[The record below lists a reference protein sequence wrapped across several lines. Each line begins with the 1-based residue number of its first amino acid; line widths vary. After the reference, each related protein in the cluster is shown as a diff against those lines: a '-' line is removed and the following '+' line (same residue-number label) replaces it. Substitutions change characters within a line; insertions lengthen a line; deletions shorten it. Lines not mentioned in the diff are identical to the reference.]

1 MHNIIIF
8 YLLKGFLKTF
18 LKITLI
24 FYCFGIILNLFE
36 EIEFLK
42 DTNAS
47 IITPLFLTS
56 MFIPGLLIQLLPF
69 IIFITSL
76 KFLSEIRNNKDLLTL
91 KVLGYSNFK
100 VFFIFA
106 LTSFLLGWLILI
118 VMNPV
123 TSIMS
128 KYYEKTKSEYSR
140 DIDHL
145 ASFNKN
151 GLWIKENTNDG
162 QRIISASNNSKNQLQ
177 NLVLFNFDKNY
188 ILKNKIFSQSANVE
202 TNQWVLK
209 NVTILEI
216 NDGVG
221 NKKELDE
228 MTINSLYNYE
238 KITSL
243 FKNFDTLSFLELILN
258 YSKYLEKGYSKIFL
272 DQSLHS
278 MLSLPF
284 FLFIM
289 TSLASIL
296 AFGTLK
302 RSNNIKII
310 IAGIIACVV
319 IFYLK
324 DLSLALGKTNRISL
338 VFASWMPILV
348 IGIFSLV
355 GIIQI
360 NEK

>member
-1 MHNIIIF
+1 MHNIIII

-42 DTNAS
+42 DTDAS
-47 IITPLFLTS
+47 IITPLFLTT
-56 MFIPGLLIQLLPF
+56 MFIPGLLIKLLPF
-69 IIFITSL
+69 IVFITSL
-76 KFLSEIRNNKDLLTL
+76 KFISEIRNNKDLLTL

-100 VFFIFA
+100 IFFLFA
-106 LTSFLLGWLILI
+106 FTSFLLGWLILT
-118 VMNPV
+118 VLNPV
-123 TSIMS
+123 TSVMS
-128 KYYEKTKSEYSR
+128 KYYEKTKGEFSR

-151 GLWIKENTNDG
+151 GLWIKENMNDG

-177 NLVLFNFDKNY
+177 NLILFNFDKNY
-188 ILKNKIFSQSANVE
+188 ILKNKIFSKIADVE
-202 TNQWVLK
+202 TNQWVLRD
-209 NVTILEI
+209 VTILEVNEGI
-216 NDGVG
+216 GT
-221 NKKELDE
+221 KKELDE
-228 MTINSLYNYE
+228 MIINSLYDYE

-243 FKNFDTLSFLELILN
+243 FKNFDTLSFLDLILN
-258 YSKYLEKGYSKIFL
+258 YNEYLEKGYNKVFL

-278 MLSLPF
+278 LLSLPF

-302 RSNNIKII
+302 KSNNIKLII
-310 IAGIIACVV
+310 TGIIACVIV
-319 IFYLK
+319 FYLK

-338 VFASWMPILV
+338 VFASWMPILI
-348 IGIFSLV
+348 IGIFSSV

>member
-1 MHNIIIF
+1 MHNIIII

-18 LKITLI
+18 FKITLI

-42 DTNAS
+42 DTDAS

-56 MFIPGLLIQLLPF
+56 MFIPGLLIKLLPF

-76 KFLSEIRNNKDLLTL
+76 KFLSDIRNNKDLLTL

-100 VFFIFA
+100 IFFIFA
-106 LTSFLLGWLILI
+106 LTSFLLGWLILTI
-118 VMNPV
+118 LNPV
-123 TSIMS
+123 TSVMS
-128 KYYEKTKSEYSR
+128 KYYEQTKGKFSR

-151 GLWIKENTNDG
+151 GLWIKENVKDG
-162 QRIISASNNSKNQLQ
+162 QRIISASKNSRNQLE
-177 NLVLFNFDKNY
+177 NLILFNFDNNY
-188 ILKNKIFSQSANVE
+188 ILKNKIYSKRADVE
-202 TNQWVLK
+202 TNQWVLED
-209 NVTILEI
+209 VIILEVNEGI
-216 NDGVG
+216 G
-221 NKKELDE
+221 NKKKLDK
-228 MTINSLYNYE
+228 MIINSLYDYE

-243 FKNFDTLSFLELILN
+243 FKNFDTLSFLDLILN
-258 YSKYLEKGYSKIFL
+258 YNDYLKKGYNKVFL

-302 RSNNIKII
+302 KSNNIKLII
-310 IAGIIACVV
+310 IGIIVCVIV
-319 IFYLK
+319 FFLK

-338 VFASWMPILV
+338 VFASWMPILI
-348 IGIFSLV
+348 IGIFSSV

>member
-1 MHNIIIF
+1 MHNIIII

-18 LKITLI
+18 FKITLI

-42 DTNAS
+42 DTDAS

-56 MFIPGLLIQLLPF
+56 MFIPGLLIKLLPF

-76 KFLSEIRNNKDLLTL
+76 KFLSDIRNNKDLLTL

-100 VFFIFA
+100 IFFIFA
-106 LTSFLLGWLILI
+106 LTSFLLGWLILTI
-118 VMNPV
+118 LNPV
-123 TSIMS
+123 TSVMS
-128 KYYEKTKSEYSR
+128 KYYEQTKGKFSR

-151 GLWIKENTNDG
+151 GLWIKENVKDG
-162 QRIISASNNSKNQLQ
+162 QRIISASKNSRNQLE
-177 NLVLFNFDKNY
+177 NLILFNFDKNY
-188 ILKNKIFSQSANVE
+188 ILKNKIYSKRANVE
-202 TNQWVLK
+202 TNQW
-209 NVTILEI
+209 ILEDVI
-216 NDGVG
+216 ILEVNEGIG
-221 NKKELDE
+221 NKKKLDK
-228 MTINSLYNYE
+228 MIINSLYDYE

-243 FKNFDTLSFLELILN
+243 FKNFDTLSFLDLILN
-258 YSKYLEKGYSKIFL
+258 YNDYLKKGYNKVFL

-302 RSNNIKII
+302 KSNNIKLII
-310 IAGIIACVV
+310 IGIIVCVIV
-319 IFYLK
+319 FFLK

-338 VFASWMPILV
+338 VFASWMPILI
-348 IGIFSLV
+348 IGIFSSV

>member
-18 LKITLI
+18 LKITLV

-42 DTNAS
+42 DTDTS

-76 KFLSEIRNNKDLLTL
+76 KFISDIRNNKDLLTL

-100 VFFIFA
+100 IFFIFA
-106 LTSFLLGWLILI
+106 LTSFLLGWLILT

-123 TSIMS
+123 TSVMS
-128 KYYEKTKSEYSR
+128 KYYEKTKSEYSK

-151 GLWIKENTNDG
+151 GLWIKENMNDG
-162 QRIISASNNSKNQLQ
+162 QRIITASNKSKNQLQ

-188 ILKNKIFSQSANVE
+188 TLKNKIFSQSADVE
-202 TNQWVLK
+202 TNKWVLK
-209 NVTILEI
+209 NVTILEVI
-216 NDGVG
+216 DGIG
-221 NKKELDE
+221 NKKELGE

-243 FKNFDTLSFLELILN
+243 FKNFDTLSFLDLVFN
-258 YSKYLEKGYSKIFL
+258 YKDYLEKGYSKIFL

-302 RSNNIKII
+302 KSNNIRLII
-310 IAGIIACVV
+310 IGIIVCVV
-319 IFYLK
+319 VFYLK

-338 VFASWMPILV
+338 VFASWMPILI
-348 IGIFSLV
+348 IGLFSTV

>member
-1 MHNIIIF
+1 MHNIIII

-18 LKITLI
+18 FKITLI

-36 EIEFLK
+36 QIEFLK
-42 DTNAS
+42 DTDAS

-56 MFIPGLLIQLLPF
+56 MFIPGLLIKLLPF

-76 KFLSEIRNNKDLLTL
+76 KFLSDIRNNKDLLTL

-100 VFFIFA
+100 IFFIFA
-106 LTSFLLGWLILI
+106 LTSFLLGWLILTI
-118 VMNPV
+118 LNPV
-123 TSIMS
+123 TSVMS
-128 KYYEKTKSEYSR
+128 KYYEQTKGKFSR

-151 GLWIKENTNDG
+151 GLWIKENVKDG
-162 QRIISASNNSKNQLQ
+162 QRIISASKNSRNQLE
-177 NLVLFNFDKNY
+177 NLILFNFDNNY
-188 ILKNKIFSQSANVE
+188 ILKNKIYSKRADVE
-202 TNQWVLK
+202 TNQWVLED
-209 NVTILEI
+209 VIILEVNEGI
-216 NDGVG
+216 G
-221 NKKELDE
+221 NKKKLDK
-228 MTINSLYNYE
+228 MIINSLYDYE

-243 FKNFDTLSFLELILN
+243 FKNFDTLSFLDLILN
-258 YSKYLEKGYSKIFL
+258 YNDYLKKGYNKVFL

-302 RSNNIKII
+302 KSNNIKLII
-310 IAGIIACVV
+310 IGIIVCVIV
-319 IFYLK
+319 FFLK

-338 VFASWMPILV
+338 VFASWMPILI
-348 IGIFSLV
+348 IGIFSSV